1 LIEVRVRHN
10 NIEKALSIFKRKIKD
25 SKMLLELQQREYYE
39 KPSAKRRKAR
49 LKAKLRQKIATKQ

>member
-1 LIEVRVRHN
+1 LIEVKVKYN

-25 SKMLLELQQREYYE
+25 SKMLLELQRREFYE

>member
-1 LIEVRVRHN
+1 LIEVKVRHN

-39 KPSAKRRKAR
+39 KPSTKRRKAR

>member
-1 LIEVRVRHN
+1 MVEVKVKHK
-10 NIEKALSIFKRKIKD
+10 NIEKALSIFKRKVKD

-49 LKAKLRQKIATKQ
+49 LNAKLRQKIATKE